1 MKKTL
6 LNLSMLLLFMI
17 VGLGSAWAQSTWSV
31 TQISGKIANNS
42 ITINNATWTLKDM
55 TVGSNANGE
64 PAMSISSQKL
74 KFGNSKNQFW
84 SSYTLSTDYF
94 KDYNVTKVEIG
105 CYDNGGT
112 ESEVTVIQGGV
123 TIGSAAVSTTTS
135 TNIETLDATQGEGG
149 TLNIMFTSTKQA
161 SYITSISV
169 EYLGEE
175 SGGGDVDV
183 VYHKV
188 IWSVN
193 GETTSEEV
201 AEGDD
206 IKFASPS
213 ATEINGKTFVGW
225 ISSEISGKQSTEPSY
240 VTAAKMGT
248 ADVTYYAV
256 YAKEQKGEVKEWKKI
271 TNTVDITSGTYAI
284 ITFDSRYYLPNS
296 PATGNAP
303 TVASPHITNG
313 KIDVTDEMKWKMSF
327 SEAGNMNFESFST
340 ANSYLWG
347 SNTNE
352 GVRITETSGK
362 GGASKDWE
370 IKETAD
376 YGLVLYLPSVS
387 RYLSTYIGQDWRNYA
402 STSDKNRA
410 ANLYKLVSNLTDFCT
425 TIPEVLTI
433 TLNSAC
439 HDEDGMIYSTF
450 SSSHPFYVSNDIV
463 VSEIAIVDGELLVV
477 ESYKTGDIVPAN
489 TGVMVS
495 AEEGGDYVV
504 EVADAEIAE
513 LAASV
518 LNKDNRLRPSGD
530 AGITADKMAAND
542 ADCTYFRLTMH
553 NGTQIGYWWG
563 AEDGAAFG
571 LAANKAY
578 LAVPN
583 SAEVK
588 SNLWFSG
595 NATSVSIPKVEAEN
609 ATIYNL
615 AGQRVSTATKGLYI
629 KNGKKYMVK

>member
-135 TNIETLDATQGEGG
+135 TNIETLDAAQGEGG

-169 EYLGEE
+169 VYLGEE

-213 ATEINGKTFVGW
+213 AKEINGKTFVGW
-225 ISSEISGKQSTEPSY
+225 VSSPISGKQSTEPTY
-240 VTAAKMGT
+240 VNAAKMGD

-271 TNTVDITSGTYAI
+271 TNKADITSGTYAI

-340 ANSYLWG
+340 AKSYLWG

-352 GVRITETSGK
+352 GIRITETSGK
-362 GGASKDWE
+362 SGASKDWE

-376 YGLVLYLPSVS
+376 YGLVLYLPSVN
-387 RYLSTYIGQDWRNYA
+387 RYLSTYNGQDWRNYS
-402 STSDKNRA
+402 STSTTNRA
-410 ANLYKLVSNLTDFCT
+410 ANLYKLVSDFTDFCT
-425 TIPEVLTI
+425 TVPEVLTI
-433 TLNSAC
+433 TLNPAC
-439 HDEDGMIYSTF
+439 KDGEFVYSTF
-450 SSSHPFYVSNDIV
+450 SSSLPFYVSGDIE
-463 VSEIAIVDGELLVV
+463 VSEISILDDALYV

-504 EVADAEIAE
+504 EIADAEMAE
-513 LAASV
+513 LAESV
-518 LNKDNRLRPSGD
+518 LGDDNRLRPSGD
-530 AGITADKMAAND
+530 TGITADKMAAAD

-583 SAEVK
+583 TASVK
-588 SNLWFSG
+588 SNLWFG
-595 NATSVSIPKVEAEN
+595 KDATSISVPAVKAED

-615 AGQRVSTATKGLYI
+615 AGQRVSATTKGIYI
-629 KNGKKYMVK
+629 KNGKKLFVK